1 MRSIFAGMIDS
12 VFSIGSA
19 AAGETGA
26 GGVLGTTFAI
36 PAPPVGGGQEN
47 EVVVEYTEQTA
58 PTSFT
63 LLLEGGNIVNAS
75 DALIPPLEV
84 LATINTLGQKTIRQ
98 KTGRYRFVR
107 LNLAAMAGASAEV
120 TGKIRM

>member
-12 VFSIGSA
+12 VFSIGAA
-19 AAGETGA
+19 AAGETGT
-26 GGVLGTTFAI
+26 GGVTGTTFAV

-58 PTSFT
+58 PSSFT
-63 LLLEGGNIVNAS
+63 LLLEGGNSVDAS
-75 DALIPPLEV
+75 EDLEAPLEV
-84 LATINTLGQKTIRQ
+84 LATINTVNEKTIRQ
-98 KTGRYRFVR
+98 KIGRYRFVR
-107 LNLAAMAGASAEV
+107 LNLTAMAGASAEV

>member
-12 VFSIGSA
+12 VFSIGTA
-19 AAGETGA
+19 AAGAIATG
-26 GGVLGTTFAI
+26 VGTTFSI

-58 PTSFT
+58 PATVG
-63 LLLEGGNIVNAS
+63 LDIEAGNNV
-75 DALIPPLEV
+75 DANEDLVAPLEV
-84 LATINTLGQKTIRQ
+84 LATVISAAGELSVRQ

-107 LNLAAMAGASAEV
+107 LNLTTLSGASAEV
-120 TGKIRM
+120 TGKLRM